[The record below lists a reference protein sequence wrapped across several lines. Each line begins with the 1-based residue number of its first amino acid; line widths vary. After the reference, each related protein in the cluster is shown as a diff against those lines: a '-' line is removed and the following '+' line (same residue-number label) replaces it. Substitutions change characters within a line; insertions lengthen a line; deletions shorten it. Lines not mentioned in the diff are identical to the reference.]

1 MPLRLKL
8 ALQFSVVTLL
18 LLLAV
23 GTLFVLDL
31 RSDLQRSMDSGLR
44 SRADDLIAQL
54 DDATGP
60 DSSGPVGR
68 LRLPSGSY
76 GQVLDSSGRLVLA
89 TDDARS
95 GPLLSPAQAAAA
107 RQQGEHLFDGELP
120 ADQGRGRQQVRILSE
135 PATRPGLVVA
145 VATSREVI
153 DEAAERAAI
162 QLLVLGAIVLL
173 LAGPGAW
180 LLARAALRPVE
191 RMRAQAAELEAR
203 DAGAGLTVPGG
214 RDEISRLGET
224 LNGLLGRLH
233 EAYEREFAFVAD
245 AGHELRTPLTVLRGE
260 LELACRPGRTREQL
274 VATVEIA
281 AEQTERLIRLAEDLL
296 VLDRDEREAVRFTEF
311 DLVEL
316 AEQARRAAWSA
327 PRSRSVEIVVDAP
340 EAPLPVCGDPDRIRR
355 ALDNVLLNA
364 LRFAPAGSQVRIAV
378 RVLAGES
385 RLAELE
391 VTDSGPGFA
400 PEFLPVAFERFSRH
414 DAARSRPE
422 RDGGGQASTGLGLAI
437 VRSVMRAHSGTAT
450 AANSEGG
457 SGARVTLRWPTG
469 TRS

>member
-8 ALQFSVVTLL
+8 ALQFSAVTLL

-31 RSDLQRSMDSGLR
+31 RADLQRSMDGGLR

-54 DDATGP
+54 DGTPVP
-60 DSSGPVGR
+60 DGTADPGR

-76 GQVLDSSGRLVLA
+76 GQVLDRTGRLVFA
-89 TDDARS
+89 TDDARLR
-95 GPLLSPAQAAAA
+95 PLLTPAQAAAA

-120 ADQGRGRQQVRILSE
+120 SEPGRGPQEVRILSE
-135 PATRPGLVVA
+135 PTGQSGLVVA
-145 VATSREVI
+145 VATSREVL
-153 DEAAERAAI
+153 DEAAKRAAL
-162 QLLVLGAIVLL
+162 QLLALGVLVLL

-274 VATVEIA
+274 AATVEVA

-296 VLDRDEREAVRFTEF
+296 VLDRDEREAVRFTGF
-311 DLVEL
+311 DLAAL
-316 AEQARRAAWSA
+316 AQQSRRAALAA
-327 PRSRSVEIVVDAP
+327 PRNRPVSIVVDTP
-340 EAPLPVCGDPDRIRR
+340 QAPLPVRGDPDRLGR
-355 ALDNVLLNA
+355 ALDNVVLNA
-364 LRFAPAGSQVRIAV
+364 VRFAPAGSEVRIAA
-378 RVLAGES
+378 RVLPGETP
-385 RLAELE
+385 LAELV

-414 DAARSRPE
+414 DAARSRPG
-422 RDGGGQASTGLGLAI
+422 RDGGGQASSGLGLAI

-450 AANSEGG
+450 AANSSVDG
-457 SGARVTLRWPTG
+457 GARVTLRWPTG
-469 TRS
+469 TGS

>member
-1 MPLRLKL
+1 M
-8 ALQFSVVTLL
+8 
-18 LLLAV
+18 
-23 GTLFVLDL
+23 
-31 RSDLQRSMDSGLR
+31 
-44 SRADDLIAQL
+44 
-54 DDATGP
+54 
-60 DSSGPVGR
+60 
-68 LRLPSGSY
+68 
-76 GQVLDSSGRLVLA
+76 
-89 TDDARS
+89 
-95 GPLLSPAQAAAA
+95 
-107 RQQGEHLFDGELP
+107 
-120 ADQGRGRQQVRILSE
+120 
-135 PATRPGLVVA
+135 VA
-145 VATSREVI
+145 VATSREVL
-153 DEAAERAAI
+153 DEAAKRAAL

-274 VATVEIA
+274 AATVEVA

-311 DLVEL
+311 DLVAL
-316 AEQARRAAWSA
+316 AEQSPPGGAGRPRAAG
-327 PRSRSVEIVVDAP
+327 RSSIVVDTP
-340 EAPLPVCGDPDRIRR
+340 QAPLPVRGDPDRLSR
-355 ALDNVLLNA
+355 ALDNVVLNA
-364 LRFAPAGSQVRIAV
+364 VRFAPAGSEVRIAA
-378 RVLAGES
+378 RVLPGETP
-385 RLAELE
+385 LAELV

-422 RDGGGQASTGLGLAI
+422 SRRRRAGQLRDSAWPSC
-437 VRSVMRAHSGTAT
+437 
-450 AANSEGG
+450 AA
-457 SGARVTLRWPTG
+457 
-469 TRS
+469 